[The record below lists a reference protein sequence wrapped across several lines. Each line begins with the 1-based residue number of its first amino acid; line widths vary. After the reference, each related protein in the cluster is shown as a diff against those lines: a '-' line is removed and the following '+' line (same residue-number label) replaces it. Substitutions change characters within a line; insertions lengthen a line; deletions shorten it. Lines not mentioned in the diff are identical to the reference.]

1 MYNNHVQW
9 TGDVNM
15 EIFTVEEVAE
25 KTKKSVKT
33 IRRQIAEGSLKATKI
48 NNRYRINS
56 EDYK

>member
-48 NNRYRINS
+48 NNRYILWI
-56 EDYK
+56 